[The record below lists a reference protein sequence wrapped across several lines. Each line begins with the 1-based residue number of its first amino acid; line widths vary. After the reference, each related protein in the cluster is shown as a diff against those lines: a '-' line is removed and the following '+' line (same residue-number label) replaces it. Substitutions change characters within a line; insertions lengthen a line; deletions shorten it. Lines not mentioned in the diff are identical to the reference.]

1 MPRTVHGVPH
11 RQPLFQRRPIVRAA
25 SANGRDFVT
34 VEQEEYGL
42 AVKVTLDRDSVREL
56 VD

>member
-1 MPRTVHGVPH
+1 
-11 RQPLFQRRPIVRAA
+11 LFQRRPIVRAA

-34 VEQEEYGL
+34 VAQEEYGL